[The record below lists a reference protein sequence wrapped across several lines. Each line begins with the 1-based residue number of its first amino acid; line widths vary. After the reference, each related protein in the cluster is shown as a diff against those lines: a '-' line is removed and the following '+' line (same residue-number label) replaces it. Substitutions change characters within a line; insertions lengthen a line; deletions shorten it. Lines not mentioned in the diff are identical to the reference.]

1 MALAIE
7 EGTDYRQ
14 LVVEHDALFSL
25 LDQDGRGSNLW
36 ALGNRRVFYAATI
49 DGRAKRAWR
58 AHNGAER
65 EAASE
70 AERARAADDPDD
82 A

>member
-25 LDQDGRGSNLW
+25 LDQDGRGSNLRP
-36 ALGNRRVFYAATI
+36 LGRSAFYASTV
-49 DGRAKRAWR
+49 DGREKRAWM
-58 AHNGAER
+58 
-65 EAASE
+65 
-70 AERARAADDPDD
+70 ARNPPSARRPSGRTGPELLTLLTMH
-82 A
+82 